1 MLVSAIVSALTDEH
15 PRSAWER
22 GVVAYAESML
32 EDLDPECELYPRT
45 AEKVLLNGA
54 PSWHD
59 YSWGGC
65 ALIYNADIAERLCS
79 SYEFRRSDNGRRRP
93 NAREEWLDTQARAC
107 FQAAQLVKRIVCT
120 YERSTSCLR

>member
-1 MLVSAIVSALTDEH
+1 MQVSAIIGALANQRT
-15 PRSAWER
+15 RSAWER

-32 EDLDPECELYPRT
+32 DELEPECELYPRT
-45 AEKVLLNGA
+45 TEKVLLNGA

-65 ALIYNADIAERLCS
+65 ALIYDADIAERLCCPS
-79 SYEFRRSDNGRRRP
+79 ELRRSDNGRRRP

-107 FQAAQLVKRIVCT
+107 FQAAQLVKRIV
-120 YERSTSCLR
+120 STATCQR

>member
-1 MLVSAIVSALTDEH
+1 MQVSAIYDALNNQR

-32 EDLDPECELYPRT
+32 DELEPTEELWPRT
-45 AEKVLLNGA
+45 TEKVLLNGA

-65 ALIYNADIAERLCS
+65 ALIYDTDIARRLCS
-79 SYEFRRSDNGRRRP
+79 PSELRRCRDGARRP
-93 NAREEWLDTQARAC
+93 NSREEWLDTQARAC
-107 FQAAQLVKRIVCT
+107 FQAAQLVRRIVCT
-120 YERSTSCLR
+120 HERSIA

>member
-1 MLVSAIVSALTDEH
+1 MQVSAIIGALNNQR

-32 EDLDPECELYPRT
+32 DDFDPECELYPRT
-45 AEKVLLNGA
+45 VEKTLLNGA

-65 ALIYNADIAERLCS
+65 ALIYDADIAERLCS
-79 SYEFRRSDNGRRRP
+79 PSELRRSDNGRRRP
-93 NAREEWLDTQARAC
+93 NAREKWLDTQTRAC
-107 FQAAQLVKRIVCT
+107 FQAAQLVKHIACA
-120 YERSTSCLR
+120 YERSAA

>member
-1 MLVSAIVSALTDEH
+1 MKMQVNAIIAELANQRA
-15 PRSAWER
+15 RSAWER

-32 EDLDPECELYPRT
+32 DELEPEEELHPRT
-45 AEKVLLNGA
+45 VEKVLLNGA

-65 ALIYNADIAERLCS
+65 ALIYDRDIAERLCCPS
-79 SYEFRRSDNGRRRP
+79 ELRRCRGGERRP
-93 NAREEWLDTQARAC
+93 NAAEEWLDTQARAC

-120 YERSTSCLR
+120 HERSIA

>member
-1 MLVSAIVSALTDEH
+1 MLVSTIVEALANQHT
-15 PRSAWER
+15 RSAWER

-32 EDLDPECELYPRT
+32 DELEPEEELYPKT
-45 AEKVLLNGA
+45 VEKTLLNGA

-65 ALIYNADIAERLCS
+65 ALIYSSDIAERLCS
-79 SYEFRRSDNGRRRP
+79 PSELRRSDNGRLRP

-120 YERSTSCLR
+120 HERSAS

>member
-1 MLVSAIVSALTDEH
+1 MQASTIIAELSEQH

-32 EDLDPECELYPRT
+32 EDLDPEAELYPRT
-45 AEKVLLNGA
+45 VEKVLLNGA

-65 ALIYNADIAERLCS
+65 ALIYDADIAERLCS
-79 SYEFRRSDNGRRRP
+79 PSELRRSDNGRLRP

-107 FQAAQLVKRIVCT
+107 FQAAQLVKRIVNSH
-120 YERSTSCLR
+120 ERSTACLR

>member
-1 MLVSAIVSALTDEH
+1 MQVSAIYDALANQRT
-15 PRSAWER
+15 RSAWER

-32 EDLDPECELYPRT
+32 DELEPEEELHPRT
-45 AEKVLLNGA
+45 VEKALLNGA

-65 ALIYNADIAERLCS
+65 ALIYDRDIARRLCCPS
-79 SYEFRRSDNGRRRP
+79 ELRRTRGGERRP
-93 NAREEWLDTQARAC
+93 NATEEWLDTQARAC

-120 YERSTSCLR
+120 HERSAA

>member
-1 MLVSAIVSALTDEH
+1 MQVSTIIAELSEQH
-15 PRSAWER
+15 PRSAWVR

-32 EDLDPECELYPRT
+32 EDLDPEAELYPRT
-45 AEKVLLNGA
+45 VEKVLLNGA

-79 SYEFRRSDNGRRRP
+79 PSELRRSDNGRLRP

-107 FQAAQLVKRIVCT
+107 FQAAQLVKRIVNSH
-120 YERSTSCLR
+120 ERSTACLR

>member
-1 MLVSAIVSALTDEH
+1 MLVSTIVEALNNQRT
-15 PRSAWER
+15 RSAWER

-32 EDLDPECELYPRT
+32 DELEPEEELYPKT
-45 AEKVLLNGA
+45 VEKTLLNGA

-65 ALIYNADIAERLCS
+65 AFIYSSDIAERLCS
-79 SYEFRRSDNGRRRP
+79 PSELRRSDNGRLRP

-107 FQAAQLVKRIVCT
+107 FQAAQLVKRIVRT
-120 YERSTSCLR
+120 HERSAA

>member
-1 MLVSAIVSALTDEH
+1 MQVSTIYDALSNQRT
-15 PRSAWER
+15 RSAWER

-32 EDLDPECELYPRT
+32 DEFEPEEELHPRT
-45 AEKVLLNGA
+45 VEKALLNGA

-65 ALIYNADIAERLCS
+65 ALIYDADIARRLCTPS
-79 SYEFRRSDNGRRRP
+79 ELRRTRGGQRRP
-93 NAREEWLDTQARAC
+93 NAQEEWLDVQARAC

-120 YERSTSCLR
+120 HERSAS

>member
-1 MLVSAIVSALTDEH
+1 MQVSTIIAALVNQRT
-15 PRSAWER
+15 RSAWER

-32 EDLDPECELYPRT
+32 EDLDPERELYPKT
-45 AEKVLLNGA
+45 VEKTLLNGA

-65 ALIYNADIAERLCS
+65 ALIYDSDIAERLCS
-79 SYEFRRSDNGRRRP
+79 PSELRRSDNGRRRP

-107 FQAAQLVKRIVCT
+107 FQAAQLVKRIVCA
-120 YERSTSCLR
+120 YERSAACLR

>member
-1 MLVSAIVSALTDEH
+1 MQVSAIYDALNNQR

-32 EDLDPECELYPRT
+32 DELEPTEELWPRT
-45 AEKVLLNGA
+45 TEKVLLNGA

-65 ALIYNADIAERLCS
+65 ALIYDTDIARRLCS
-79 SYEFRRSDNGRRRP
+79 PSGLRRCRDGARRP
-93 NAREEWLDTQARAC
+93 NSREEWLDTQARAG

-120 YERSTSCLR
+120 HERSAS

>member
-1 MLVSAIVSALTDEH
+1 MQVSAIYDALNNQRT
-15 PRSAWER
+15 RSAWER

-32 EDLDPECELYPRT
+32 DELEPTEELWPRT
-45 AEKVLLNGA
+45 VEKVLLNGA

-65 ALIYNADIAERLCS
+65 ALIYDADIAERLCNPS
-79 SYEFRRSDNGRRRP
+79 ELKRSDNGRLRP

-120 YERSTSCLR
+120 HERSAS

>member
-1 MLVSAIVSALTDEH
+1 MQVSAIYDALNNQRT
-15 PRSAWER
+15 RSAWER

-32 EDLDPECELYPRT
+32 DELEPTEELWPRT
-45 AEKVLLNGA
+45 VEKVLLNGA

-65 ALIYNADIAERLCS
+65 VLIYDADIAERLCS
-79 SYEFRRSDNGRRRP
+79 PSELKRSDNGRLRP

-120 YERSTSCLR
+120 HERSAS

>member
-1 MLVSAIVSALTDEH
+1 MQVSAIYDALSNQR

-32 EDLDPECELYPRT
+32 DEFEPEEELHPRT
-45 AEKVLLNGA
+45 VEKALLNGA

-65 ALIYNADIAERLCS
+65 ALIYDSDIAERLCS
-79 SYEFRRSDNGRRRP
+79 PSELRRSDNGRRRP

-107 FQAAQLVKRIVCT
+107 FQAAQLVKRIVNSH
-120 YERSTSCLR
+120 ERSTACLR

>member
-1 MLVSAIVSALTDEH
+1 MKMQVSAIYDALNNQRT
-15 PRSAWER
+15 RSAWER

-32 EDLDPECELYPRT
+32 DEFEPEEELHPRT
-45 AEKVLLNGA
+45 VEKTLLNGA

-65 ALIYNADIAERLCS
+65 ALIYDADIARRLCS
-79 SYEFRRSDNGRRRP
+79 PSELRRCRDGERRP
-93 NAREEWLDTQARAC
+93 NSREEWLDTQARAC

-120 YERSTSCLR
+120 YERSVA

>member
-1 MLVSAIVSALTDEH
+1 MQVSAIYGALANQRT
-15 PRSAWER
+15 RSAWER

-32 EDLDPECELYPRT
+32 DELEPEEELHPRT
-45 AEKVLLNGA
+45 VEKALLNGA

-65 ALIYNADIAERLCS
+65 ALIYDRDIARRLCCPS
-79 SYEFRRSDNGRRRP
+79 ELRRTRGGERRP
-93 NAREEWLDTQARAC
+93 NATEEWLDTQARAC

-120 YERSTSCLR
+120 HERSAA

>member
-1 MLVSAIVSALTDEH
+1 MQVSAIYDALSNQRT
-15 PRSAWER
+15 RSAWER

-32 EDLDPECELYPRT
+32 DEFEPEEELHPRT
-45 AEKVLLNGA
+45 VEKALLNGA

-65 ALIYNADIAERLCS
+65 ALIYDADIARRLCCPS
-79 SYEFRRSDNGRRRP
+79 ELRRTRGGERRP
-93 NAREEWLDTQARAC
+93 NAAEEWLDTQARAC

-120 YERSTSCLR
+120 HERSAS

>member
-1 MLVSAIVSALTDEH
+1 MLVSTIVEALANQRT
-15 PRSAWER
+15 RSAWER

-32 EDLDPECELYPRT
+32 DELEPEEELYPKT
-45 AEKVLLNGA
+45 VEKTLLNGA

-65 ALIYNADIAERLCS
+65 ALIYDADIAARLCS
-79 SYEFRRSDNGRRRP
+79 PSELRRSDNGRLRP

-120 YERSTSCLR
+120 HERSAS

>member
-1 MLVSAIVSALTDEH
+1 MQVNAIIAALANQRT
-15 PRSAWER
+15 RSAWER

-32 EDLDPECELYPRT
+32 DELEPECELYPKT
-45 AEKVLLNGA
+45 VEKVLLNGA

-65 ALIYNADIAERLCS
+65 ALIYNSDIAERLCS
-79 SYEFRRSDNGRRRP
+79 PFELRRSENGRRRP

-107 FQAAQLVKRIVCT
+107 FQAAQLVKRIVNS
-120 YERSTSCLR
+120 YERSTSCPR

>member
-1 MLVSAIVSALTDEH
+1 MQVSAIYDALNNQR

-32 EDLDPECELYPRT
+32 DELEPTEELWPRT
-45 AEKVLLNGA
+45 TEKVLLNGA
-54 PSWHD
+54 PNWHD

-65 ALIYNADIAERLCS
+65 ALIYDTDIAKRLCCPS
-79 SYEFRRSDNGRRRP
+79 ELRRTRGGERRP

-107 FQAAQLVKRIVCT
+107 FQACMRIKRIVSRGQ
-120 YERSTSCLR
+120 E